1 MTQAFIHSYFL
12 FPSVLDHV
20 IDICKYVWVYLMET
34 YIKPLEII
42 SLKIAYWQALK
53 KACPK

>member
-42 SLKIAYWQALK
+42 SLKIAY
-53 KACPK
+53 